1 MFRSMKRDY
10 LALLEAEAAQTNAKL
25 EKQKKNKPRLP
36 SPRMTRLLQT
46 L

>member
-25 EKQKKNKPRLP
+25 EKQKKNKP